1 MTTPLETVRNIGPA
15 MADALR
21 LAGVG
26 SAEALVAMGADAAY
40 LRLLNHGA
48 RPHFI
53 AYYAMV
59 MGLQGRP
66 WNDAKGAEK
75 AALRVRFDRLKADAS
90 PTTDTAFERLLD
102 EIGVR
107 PAR

>member
-1 MTTPLETVRNIGPA
+1 MASSLETVRNIGPA

-21 LAGVG
+21 RVG
-26 SAEALVAMGADAAY
+26 IDSAEVLIEMGADTAY
-40 LRLLNHGA
+40 LRLLNSGA
-48 RPHFI
+48 RPHLI
-53 AYYAMV
+53 AYYALV

-75 AALRVRFDRLKADAS
+75 DALRTRFDGLKARMN
-90 PTTDTAFERLLD
+90 PTTDAAIERILD

>member
-1 MTTPLETVRNIGPA
+1 M
-15 MADALR
+15 
-21 LAGVG
+21 
-26 SAEALVAMGADAAY
+26 SEALEAVGITDADMLHELGADAAY
-40 LRLLNHGA
+40 LRLLNGGA

-59 MGLQGRP
+59 MGMQGRP

-75 AALRVRFDRLKADAS
+75 DALRVRFDGLKTQSS
-90 PTTDTAFERLLD
+90 PNTIPAIERILD